1 LNNFL
6 LPLGLAFIMFAVGLG
21 LRVREFV
28 EVFRAPR
35 GLVAA
40 LGNQILLLPLIGAAL
55 VALYNGRPEFA
66 FGIMILAACP
76 GGPTSNLL
84 TVLAGGN
91 AALSVSATALASVVG
106 MLSVPLIL
114 WGAQAWLL
122 DETTLVTVP
131 PQQILLSVFLVTG
144 LPLMVGMLLN
154 HLRAGVSDRI
164 RLPARRLATAAFAFI
179 VVYAFLSQGSV
190 MIRHALDLGPY
201 VLALNIGTMALGM
214 LTARLM
220 RLDFADLV
228 AVTMEGGLQ
237 NAALAIFIAV
247 SLFGVPAMLVPAIMY
262 ALLMNITA
270 VGLIAWA
277 RSRGSSR
284 AVSYNQP

>member
-1 LNNFL
+1 MNNIL

-21 LRVREFV
+21 LRIGDFL

-40 LGNQILLLPLIGAAL
+40 LGNQIILLPLIAAAL
-55 VALYNGRPEFA
+55 VAFYNGRPEFA

-106 MLSVPLIL
+106 MLTVPAIL
-114 WGAQAWLL
+114 WASQGWLL
-122 DETTLVTVP
+122 GETTLVTVP

-144 LPLMVGMLLN
+144 LPLIAGMALN
-154 HLRAGVSDRI
+154 HFQRGLSDRI

-179 VVYAFLSQGSV
+179 VVGAFLSQGSA
-190 MIRHALDLGPY
+190 MIEHALDLGPF
-201 VLALNIGTMALGM
+201 VLALNVGTMGLGI
-214 LTARLM
+214 LTAKLM
-220 RLDFADLV
+220 GLDFADLI
-228 AVTMEGGLQ
+228 AVSMEGGLQ

-262 ALLMNITA
+262 ALMMNITA
-270 VGLIAWA
+270 VALIAWA
-277 RSRGSSR
+277 RARAGSQAAYS
-284 AVSYNQP
+284 S

>member
-1 LNNFL
+1 MNNIL

-21 LRVREFV
+21 LRVGDFLQ
-28 EVFRAPR
+28 VFRAPK

-40 LGNQILLLPLIGAAL
+40 LGNQIVLLPLIAVAL

-91 AALSVSATALASVVG
+91 AALSVSATAVASIAG
-106 MLSVPLIL
+106 MLTVPLIL

-122 DETTLVTVP
+122 GETTLVTVP

-144 LPLMVGMLLN
+144 LPLLAGMSLN
-154 HLRAGVSDRI
+154 HFRPGLSDRI
-164 RLPARRLATAAFAFI
+164 RIPSRRLATAAFAFI
-179 VVYAFLSQGSV
+179 VVGAFLSQGSV
-190 MIRHALDLGPY
+190 MIEHALDLGPY
-201 VLALNIGTMALGM
+201 VLALNVGTMVLGIT
-214 LTARLM
+214 TARLM
-220 RLDFADLV
+220 NLDLADLI
-228 AVTMEGGLQ
+228 AVSMEGGLQ

-262 ALLMNITA
+262 ALMMNITA
-270 VGLIAWA
+270 LALILWA
-277 RSRGSSR
+277 RSRAANQA
-284 AVSYNQP
+284 AVSS

>member
-1 LNNFL
+1 MSGLL

-21 LRVREFV
+21 LRLAEFV
-28 EVFRAPR
+28 EVFRRPR
-35 GLVAA
+35 SLVAA
-40 LGNQILLLPLIGAAL
+40 LVNQMLLLPLIGAAL
-55 VALYNGRPEFA
+55 VAVYTGRPEFA

-91 AALSVSATALASVVG
+91 AALSVSATALASLAG
-106 MLSVPLIL
+106 MLSIPLIL
-114 WGAQAWLL
+114 WAAQTLLMGGA
-122 DETTLVTVP
+122 EMVTVP

-144 LPLMVGMLLN
+144 LPLVGGMLLN
-154 HLRAGVSDRI
+154 GWRPRWAEAI

-179 VVYAFLSQGSV
+179 VVGAFVSQGST
-190 MIRHALDLGPY
+190 MMRHLLDLGPY
-201 VLALNIGTMALGM
+201 ILALNVGTMALGI
-214 LTARLM
+214 LSARLL

-228 AVTMEGGLQ
+228 AVSLEGGLQ

-262 ALLMNITA
+262 ALTMNLTA
-270 VGLIAWA
+270 VAFIAWA
-277 RSRGSSR
+277 RFRMTAAANACS
-284 AVSYNQP
+284 

>member
-1 LNNFL
+1 MNNIL

-21 LRVREFV
+21 LRLADFL

-35 GLVAA
+35 GLLVA
-40 LGNQILLLPLIGAAL
+40 LGNQILLLPIIGAIL

-66 FGIMILAACP
+66 LGIMILAACP

-91 AALSVSATALASVVG
+91 AALSVSATALASMAG
-106 MLSVPLIL
+106 MLTIPLIL
-114 WGAQAWLL
+114 WASQGWLL
-122 DETTLVTVP
+122 GETSLITVP
-131 PQQILLSVFLVTG
+131 PGQILLSVFLVTG
-144 LPLMVGMLLN
+144 LPLLSGMLLN
-154 HLRAGVSDRI
+154 HTRPGWGDRL

-179 VVYAFLSQGSV
+179 VVGAFISQGEV

-201 VLALNIGTMALGM
+201 ILALNVGTMALG
-214 LTARLM
+214 LGSAWWLK
-220 RLDFADLV
+220 LDLADQV
-228 AVTMEGGLQ
+228 AVAMEGGLQ

-247 SLFGVPAMLVPAIMY
+247 SLFGVPAMLVPAILY

-270 VGLIAWA
+270 VALIAWA
-277 RSRGSSR
+277 RSRAARTAACTG
-284 AVSYNQP
+284 A

>member
-1 LNNFL
+1 MNNLL

-21 LRVREFV
+21 LRIREFM

-35 GLVAA
+35 GLLAA
-40 LGNQILLLPLIGAAL
+40 LGNQILLLPLIAAAL
-55 VALYNGRPEFA
+55 VALYKGRPEFA

-91 AALSVSATALASVVG
+91 AALSVSATALASVAG
-106 MLSVPLIL
+106 MITVPLIL
-114 WGAQAWLL
+114 WASQAWLL
-122 DETTLVTVP
+122 GETTLVTVP

-144 LPLMVGMLLN
+144 LPLMAGMLLN
-154 HLRAGVSDRI
+154 HVQPDLSDRVRI
-164 RLPARRLATAAFAFI
+164 PARRLATAAFAFI
-179 VVYAFLSQGSV
+179 VVGAFVSQGSV
-190 MIRHALDLGPY
+190 MLEHALDLGPY
-201 VLALNIGTMALGM
+201 VLALNLGTMALGL

-220 RLDFADLV
+220 RLNFADLV
-228 AVTMEGGLQ
+228 AVSMEGGLQ

-262 ALLMNITA
+262 ALMMNITA
-270 VGLIAWA
+270 LGLIAWA
-277 RSRGSSR
+277 RSRASST
-284 AVSYNQP
+284 AVMSS